1 MQFDWVAFT
10 GQLLVGSF
18 IGQGQ
23 DAVFIGIGTLVLD
36 VVGFK
41 QEGVSSV
48 RIEYDLRAAVVGDD
62 RDRFCR
68 RRCRAAE
75 VKRGSRDRIV
85 TGQLITCT

>member
-1 MQFDWVAFT
+1 MQFDRIAFA
-10 GQLLVGSF
+10 GLLLVRSL
-18 IGQGQ
+18 ICKRQ
-23 DAVFIGIGTLVLD
+23 DAVFIGIGTLVLN

-41 QEGVSSV
+41 QEGIGSV
-48 RIEYDLRAAVVGDD
+48 RIEYDLRAAVVGYD